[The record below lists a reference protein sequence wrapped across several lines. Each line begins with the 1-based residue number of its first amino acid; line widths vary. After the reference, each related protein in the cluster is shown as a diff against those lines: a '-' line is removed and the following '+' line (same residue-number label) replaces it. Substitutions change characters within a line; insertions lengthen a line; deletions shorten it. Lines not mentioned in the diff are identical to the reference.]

1 MKILEVLLGIPAFL
15 IIWRVLEW
23 KPGRRP

>member
-15 IIWRVLEW
+15 IIWRVLEG
-23 KPGRRP
+23 PRR